1 MQQMP
6 RCLLGQMIEHHYHDH
21 HYPLLLLLLLLLLLS
36 MQFNAETADK
46 ARKTIEDRP
55 ANFFCTQIYLL
66 QKLELFRVLSGLRQ
80 DHKE

>member
-6 RCLLGQMIEHHYHDH
+6 RCLLGQRIEHHYHGH
-21 HYPLLLLLLLLLLLS
+21 HYPLLLS

-46 ARKTIEDRP
+46 SRKTIEDRH
-55 ANFFCTQIYLL
+55 ANFFCIQIYLL
-66 QKLELFRVLSGLRQ
+66 QKLELFRILSRLRR

>member
-6 RCLLGQMIEHHYHDH
+6 RCPLGQMIEHHYHDH
-21 HYPLLLLLLLLLLLS
+21 HYPLLLS
-36 MQFNAETADK
+36 MRFNAETADK
-46 ARKTIEDRP
+46 ARKTIEDRH
-55 ANFFCTQIYLL
+55 ANFFSIQIYLL

>member
-6 RCLLGQMIEHHYHDH
+6 RCFLGQMIERHYHDD
-21 HYPLLLLLLLLLLLS
+21 HYPLLLS

-46 ARKTIEDRP
+46 ARKTIEDRH
-55 ANFFCTQIYLL
+55 ANFFCIQIYLL
-66 QKLELFRVLSGLRQ
+66 QKLELLFRVLLGLRR